1 MYAQTGLERSHRFHV
16 TRCFVIGGAPANT
29 QFYSSKMTPFLFAAV
44 AVVAGLFSPAI
55 ATPTNCT
62 YAKSLCTQDGNCS
75 QAYNTYI
82 SYCNPAF
89 SSRLK
94 SDCTAQC
101 NSSRAEVNR
110 LQPAL
115 ADCVCDMTQCSLL
128 QRSIAKACFDI
139 DLPARF
145 CNDFR
150 VDCERNSTCHTSY
163 QNFLST
169 SCKAVIG
176 SAQESDCTDACKMD
190 LKVLIDFDPVF
201 RTCSCGEDTNCVP
214 PFRNLR
220 IGCCKYIYGASSC
233 QPTTAAPTTFP
244 QTTAASTTFPAT
256 TSTTQGPAGPTGG
269 AERVSVFVLTW
280 IVAVASLV
288 YYTA

>member
-128 QRSIAKACFDI
+128 QRSIAKACFGKTFCLRTFSVEI
-139 DLPARF
+139 PARLRKDPAPLVF
-145 CNDFR
+145 C
-150 VDCERNSTCHTSY
+150 STCISRARTH
-163 QNFLST
+163 
-169 SCKAVIG
+169 
-176 SAQESDCTDACKMD
+176 AQI
-190 LKVLIDFDPVF
+190 V
-201 RTCSCGEDTNCVP
+201 
-214 PFRNLR
+214 
-220 IGCCKYIYGASSC
+220 
-233 QPTTAAPTTFP
+233 
-244 QTTAASTTFPAT
+244 
-256 TSTTQGPAGPTGG
+256 
-269 AERVSVFVLTW
+269 RV
-280 IVAVASLV
+280 
-288 YYTA
+288 Y